1 MSMVHDKLSHVH
13 AWPLH
18 ADLHDRAPCG
28 VALQAALD
36 QAHEHEKAVKALSW
50 ELDQMRRLKDEQVA
64 ELTAQI
70 DNLQRISK
78 ARGMSS

>member
-1 MSMVHDKLSHVH
+1 MGMYGLCVLTSMI
-13 AWPLH
+13 
-18 ADLHDRAPCG
+18 DRAPC
-28 VALQAALD
+28 VALQAALA

-50 ELDQMRRLKDEQVA
+50 ELDQMRRLKDDQVA

-78 ARGMSS
+78 ARGMSL